1 MSLEL
6 INLNKVFQN
15 QTSSKHVL
23 KDINLKV
30 QHGELLCILGHSGCG
45 KTTLINIIAGFL
57 PKTSGQVLMNG
68 REVNHIGTDR
78 IMMFQEASLFPWLNV
93 INNIEFGMKIQGVNK
108 AERRRQA
115 LQLIELVNLKGAENL
130 YVHQL
135 SGGMKQRVALARAFA
150 LDSEIMLM
158 DEPFSALDAY
168 TKAKLRAELLRIWK
182 AYKKTILL
190 VTHDVEEAV
199 LMADRIVI
207 ISSQPGQISR
217 EIILTMDRKA
227 RPDAEELK
235 NLARHIKEE
244 FGIVQE
250 SEALSR

>member
-1 MSLEL
+1 MTLEL
-6 INLNKVFQN
+6 ININKVFQN
-15 QTSSKHVL
+15 ETSRKHVL

-30 QHGELLCILGHSGCG
+30 NHGELLCILGHSGCG

-57 PKTSGQVLMNG
+57 EKTSGQVFMHG

-78 IMMFQEASLFPWLNV
+78 IMMFQESSLFPWLNV
-93 INNIEFGMKIQGVNK
+93 IQNIEFGMKIQGVHK
-108 AERRRQA
+108 AERRRRA
-115 LQLIELVNLKGAENL
+115 LQLIEMVNLKGAENL

-135 SGGMKQRVALARAFA
+135 SGGMKQRAALARAFA

-158 DEPFSALDAY
+158 DEPFSALDTF
-168 TKAKLRAELLRIWK
+168 TKAKLRLELLRIWK

-199 LMADRIVI
+199 QMADRIVI
-207 ISSQPGQISR
+207 ISSEPGQISR
-217 EIILTMDRKA
+217 EIILTMDRNM
-227 RPDAEELK
+227 RSQAEELK
-235 NLARHIKEE
+235 ELARHIKEE

-250 SEALSR
+250 SETVS